1 MYIFLNFL
9 KLYLYFQWKYFP
21 KIFFSIIYTKT
32 FLIAL
37 VKPTRK
43 EILKCRKKQSFNLL
57 LFPVTILN
65 IDWLKVA
72 QSCPSL
78 CNPMDYIVHGILQA
92 RILSLLAVFFFFF
105 FLPFEP
111 QGKPK
116 NIGVLSPSLLQQIFL
131 TEKLNL
137 GLLHC
142 RRFFITEL
150 SGKPITAYQDID
162 ELPASLLK
170 MHEFKYREISENL
183 QSYSKIFRFM
193 FHLIILEW

>member
-1 MYIFLNFL
+1 MGLWPCRGDVTVEKVKVTHSYPTLYRPWNSPGQNTGVGSLYLLQGIFLTQRLN
-9 KLYLYFQWKYFP
+9 P
-21 KIFFSIIYTKT
+21 
-32 FLIAL
+32 
-37 VKPTRK
+37 
-43 EILKCRKKQSFNLL
+43 NLSHCWQ
-57 LFPVTILN
+57 I
-65 IDWLKVA
+65 
-72 QSCPSL
+72 
-78 CNPMDYIVHGILQA
+78 
-92 RILSLLAVFFFFF
+92 FFFF

-116 NIGVLSPSLLQQIFL
+116 NTGVLSPSLLQQIFL
-131 TEKLNL
+131 TQKLNL

-170 MHEFKYREISENL
+170 MHEFTYKEISENL
-183 QSYSKIFRFM
+183 QSYSKFFRFM